1 MNDTDA
7 RAPGELELPALRVPE
22 HEAVGVEAPRLPIAC
37 VKANLHHHLVGGD
50 DLPAGVACRTVART
64 SSHSRGAFARQAT
77 VLELLPDEEA
87 KRFRL
92 HGWPKVRPMNTLD
105 SPGPTPGAP
114 THVVKGRAAG
124 R

>member
-7 RAPGELELPALRVPE
+7 RALGELESPALRVPE
-22 HEAVGVEAPRLPIAC
+22 REAVGVEAPRLFVTC
-37 VKANLHHHLVGGD
+37 VKANLHHHLVCCD
-50 DLPAGVACRTVART
+50 DLSAGVACRTVART
-64 SSHSRGAFARQAT
+64 SSHSRGALARQAT

-92 HGWPKVRPMNTLD
+92 HRWPQVMPMNTLD

-114 THVVKGRAAG
+114 TREVKGRAAG